1 MHRQISTLILPSNGG
16 RFWII
21 VVSAFLNFAGFTVII
36 PVLPFAVA
44 RYVPTDQIATYVS
57 VILSAYALCS
67 FLAAPFL
74 GALSDRF
81 GRRPILIFSLCG
93 SAIGFL
99 VFGLGG
105 ALWVLLLGRV
115 IEGLTAGSI
124 SAMYAYVAD
133 IIAPSERG
141 AAFGLLGAAAGLG
154 FMCGPALGGLV
165 GQLSVSAPLYAAA
178 ALAVLNA
185 LWVFLAVPES
195 HPVASRPPR
204 LNWGHLNPFG
214 ALIMVLRDGQL
225 RLLFGVA
232 FCFFVAA
239 TLMQANLSV
248 LLKDLLGFDVSGVG
262 AVLFGVGLI
271 DIFSQGIVAPRLL
284 SRYPERRVGTAGLAI
299 NGLGFFM
306 LAALPLYPSIALM
319 AAGMIVL
326 TFGDGLAQPSLNAL
340 ISKACPLGQQGRV
353 QGANQAQQSI
363 ARMFGPL
370 VSAWLYVGLMSGPYL
385 AGGAIVVVDAIILM
399 IAISRPVVVQPLD
412 A

>member
-1 MHRQISTLILPSNGG
+1 VPRQ

-21 VVSAFLNFAGFTVII
+21 VVSTFLNFAGFTIII

-44 RYVPTDQIATYVS
+44 RYVPTDQTATYVS
-57 VILSAYALCS
+57 VMISVYALCS
-67 FLAAPFL
+67 FLAAPVL
-74 GALSDRF
+74 GGLSDRF

-93 SAIGFL
+93 SALGFL

-133 IIAPSERG
+133 TKAPDERG

-154 FMCGPALGGLV
+154 FMCGPALGGIA
-165 GQLSVSAPLYAAA
+165 GQLSVSAPLYVAA
-178 ALAVLNA
+178 ALAVLNG
-185 LWVFLAVPES
+185 LWVFFALPES
-195 HPVASRPPR
+195 HPRENRSAR

-214 ALIMVLRDGQL
+214 ALIMALRDGHL

-232 FCFFVAA
+232 FCFFLAA

-248 LLKDLLGFDVSGVG
+248 LLKDLLAFDVTGVG

-271 DIFSQGIVAPRLL
+271 DIFSQGVVTPKLL
-284 SRYPERRVGTAGLAI
+284 SRSAERHVAIAGLAI
-299 NGLGFFM
+299 NGLGFLT
-306 LAALPLYPSIALM
+306 LAALPLYPSVVLM
-319 AAGMIVL
+319 AAGMVVL
-326 TFGDGLAQPSLNAL
+326 TFGDGLVQPSLNVL
-340 ISKACPLGQQGRV
+340 ISKACPSGQQGRI

-363 ARMFGPL
+363 ARMLGPL
-370 VSAWLYVGLMSGPYL
+370 ISAWLYANLMSGPYL
-385 AGGAIVVVDAIILM
+385 AGSVIVIVDAIILI
-399 IAISRPVVVQPLD
+399 IAISRPVVHQQD
-412 A
+412 